1 MTLGT
6 CAPAG
11 HVSIDLSKNCLRAAF
26 PALLA
31 APIVLKWTDDL

>member
-1 MTLGT
+1 MTLGNMLG
-6 CAPAG
+6 PG